1 MLVIINDGAVA
12 EESVALLRRL
22 CSLQGKVVGPVEMLS
37 VSSAAP
43 EHRS

>member
-12 EESVALLRRL
+12 EESVLLLPRL
-22 CSLQGKVVGPVEMLS
+22 CSLQGKVVGSVEMLS

-43 EHRS
+43 KHHS